1 LTRRRLDMP
10 PVVTFIGWHDSGKTT
25 ILCRVVKEL
34 AAKGYRIGVIKSSKH
49 TGVSFDSPDTDT
61 GRLAR
66 AGADPVA
73 FVSPDRT
80 VIMGGNRGLPF
91 LTMAHRFFPDVD
103 LVIGEGFKNAEDVD
117 KIEVAGGKSSQD
129 LRDLVSG
136 VIAVVTDEAVPGFHV
151 FRPDE
156 TGEIAEFLENRYI
169 LKGRQMA
176 SASLVVN
183 GRKIPL
189 KGFVQDCLAGTV
201 AGFISSL
208 KHTKGAREIEISV
221 RIPPDG
227 LPGEKK

>member
-1 LTRRRLDMP
+1 MP

-25 ILCRVVKEL
+25 ILCKVVEEL
-34 AAKGYRIGVIKSSKH
+34 AKKGYKIGVIKSSKH
-49 TGVSFDSPDTDT
+49 TGISFDSPDTDT
-61 GRLAR
+61 GRIAR

-73 FVSPDRT
+73 FVSPDKA
-80 VIMGGNRGLPF
+80 VIMGSNRGIPL
-91 LTMAHRFFPDVD
+91 LTMVQRFFPDVD

-117 KIEVAGGKSSQD
+117 KIEVAGGKSSQN

-136 VIAVVTDEAVPGFHV
+136 VIAVITSEAVAGFHL

-156 TGEIAEFLENRYI
+156 TKEIAEFLENRYI
-169 LKGRQMA
+169 LKNKEMP

-189 KGFVQDCLAGTV
+189 KGFVQDCLAGTI

-221 RIPPDG
+221 KIPG
-227 LPGEKK
+227 RGSPGEGK

>member
-1 LTRRRLDMP
+1 MP

-25 ILCRVVKEL
+25 ILSRVIEKL
-34 AAKGYRIGVIKSSKH
+34 TAKGYRIGVIKSSKH
-49 TGVSFDSPDTDT
+49 TGISFDSPDTDT

-80 VIMGGNRGLPF
+80 VIMGINRGLPL

-117 KIEVAGGKSSQD
+117 KIEVAGGKSSQN

-136 VIAVVTDEAVPGFHV
+136 VIAVITSEAVAGFHL

-156 TGEIAEFLENRYI
+156 TSEIADFLENRYI
-169 LKGRQMA
+169 IKGRQMA

-183 GRKIPL
+183 GRKVPL
-189 KGFVQDCLAGTV
+189 KGFVQDCLAGTI
-201 AGFISSL
+201 AGFIGSL
-208 KHTKGAREIEISV
+208 KHTEGAAEIEVSIK
-221 RIPPDG
+221 IPA
-227 LPGEKK
+227 KT